1 MALTRPTL
9 NSTAAFDATKQHT
22 FTFNVIGGTQVVAN
36 QLVIR
41 NNITNEIVYT
51 EKQET
56 YKYEHIVN
64 AGELTNGIYYNA
76 VLITFDAQGNESQA
90 SIPIQFYCYTAPTIQ
105 FTNIPASGII
115 QNASFSFEFLYTQA
129 ENERLNSYV
138 VNLYNSAKILLS
150 TSSNVYVLN
159 GTPPYTG
166 SYLFSGFENNTVY
179 FIELNGVTINGTVV
193 STGLLQISVNYTQ
206 PDLFSLIELSN
217 NCNGGYITLKSN
229 IILIE
234 GSSNPTPP
242 VFIDN
247 KEVDLTGSESWVD
260 YSSGYNV
267 SNNFLARAWVRKPTP
282 YSTLI
287 KFSNADGQTID
298 IRFMKG
304 YEYATDETM
313 KAYVEVIVSS
323 LLGRNY
329 YIYSNYVPILADD
342 KYYTIWLTRV
352 NNIYQIQLLTD

>member
-51 EKQET
+51 KKQET

-64 AGELTNGIYYNA
+64 AGELTNGTYYNA
-76 VLITFDAQGNESQA
+76 VLTTFDAEGNESQA

-115 QNASFSFEFLYTQA
+115 QNASFNFEFLYTQV

-159 GTPPYTG
+159 GTPPYAG

-229 IILIE
+229 IVLIE

-242 VFIDN
+242 TFIED
-247 KEVDLTGSESWVD
+247 KEVDLTNSESWVKYD
-260 YSSGYNV
+260 SGYNITD
-267 SNNFLARAWVRKPTP
+267 NFLARAWVRKPTP

-287 KFSNADGQTID
+287 QFSNVNGQTIEV
-298 IRFMKG
+298 RFMKG
-304 YEYATDETM
+304 YEYTTDETM
-313 KAYVEVIVSS
+313 KAYIEVIVTS
-323 LLGRNY
+323 LSGRNY
-329 YIYSNYVPILADD
+329 YIYSNYVDILSDD

-352 NNIYQIQLLTD
+352 NNIYQIQLLTE

>member
-64 AGELTNGIYYNA
+64 AGKLANGIYYNA

-90 SIPIQFYCYTAPTIQ
+90 SIPIQFYCYTAPIIQ

-115 QNASFSFEFLYTQA
+115 QNASFNFEFLYTQS

-138 VNLYNSAKILLS
+138 VNLYNSAKVLLS
-150 TSSNVYVLN
+150 TSSVVYVSN
-159 GTPPYTG
+159 GTPPYAG
-166 SYLFSGFENNTVY
+166 NYLFSGFENNTVY
-179 FIELNGVTINGTVV
+179 FIELNGATINGTVV
-193 STGLLQISVNYTQ
+193 STGLLQFSVNYIQ

-217 NCNGGYITLKSN
+217 NCNDGNISLKYN
-229 IILIE
+229 II
-234 GSSNPTPP
+234 
-242 VFIDN
+242 
-247 KEVDLTGSESWVD
+247 
-260 YSSGYNV
+260 
-267 SNNFLARAWVRKPTP
+267 
-282 YSTLI
+282 
-287 KFSNADGQTID
+287 
-298 IRFMKG
+298 
-304 YEYATDETM
+304 
-313 KAYVEVIVSS
+313 
-323 LLGRNY
+323 
-329 YIYSNYVPILADD
+329 
-342 KYYTIWLTRV
+342 
-352 NNIYQIQLLTD
+352 

>member
-64 AGELTNGIYYNA
+64 AGKLTNGNYYNA

-90 SIPIQFYCYTAPTIQ
+90 SIPIQFYCYTAPIIQ

-115 QNASFSFEFLYTQA
+115 QNASFNFEFLYTQS

-138 VNLYNSAKILLS
+138 VNLYNSAKVLLS
-150 TSSNVYVLN
+150 TSSVVYVSN
-159 GTPPYTG
+159 GMPPYAG
-166 SYLFSGFENNTVY
+166 NYLFSGFENNTVY
-179 FIELNGVTINGTVV
+179 FIELNGATINGTVV
-193 STGLLQISVNYTQ
+193 STGLLQFSVNYIQ

-260 YSSGYNV
+260 YNSGYNV
-267 SNNFLARAWVRKPTP
+267 FNNFLARAWVRKPTP

-304 YEYATDETM
+304 YEYADDDVM
-313 KAYVEVIVSS
+313 KAYIEVVVTSI
-323 LLGRNY
+323 LGRNY

-342 KYYTIWLTRV
+342 KYYTNWLTRV
-352 NNIYQIQLLTD
+352 NNIYQIQLLTE

>member
-51 EKQET
+51 KKQET

-64 AGELTNGIYYNA
+64 AGELTNGVYYNA

-90 SIPIQFYCYTAPTIQ
+90 SIPIQFYCYTAPIIQ

-115 QNASFSFEFLYTQA
+115 QNASFNFEFLYTQT

-138 VNLYNSAKILLS
+138 VNLYNSAKVLLS
-150 TSSNVYVLN
+150 TSSVVYVSN
-159 GTPPYTG
+159 GMPPYVG
-166 SYLFSGFENNTVY
+166 NYLFSGFENNTVY

-193 STGLLQISVNYTQ
+193 STGLLQFSVNYIQ
-206 PDLFSLIELSN
+206 PDLFSLLELSN

-229 IILIE
+229 IVLIE

-247 KEVDLTGSESWVD
+247 KEVNLTDSASWVD

-298 IRFMKG
+298 IRFMEG
-304 YEYATDETM
+304 YEYADDDVM
-313 KAYVEVIVSS
+313 KAYIEVVVTSIS
-323 LLGRNY
+323 GRNY

>member
-51 EKQET
+51 KKQET

-64 AGELTNGIYYNA
+64 AGKLANGIYYNA
-76 VLITFDAQGNESQA
+76 VLTTFDAQGNESQA
-90 SIPIQFYCYTAPTIQ
+90 SIPIQFYCYTAPIIQ

-115 QNASFSFEFLYTQA
+115 QNVSFNFEFLYTQT

-138 VNLYNSAKILLS
+138 VNLYNSAKVLLS
-150 TSSNVYVLN
+150 TSSVVYVSN
-159 GTPPYTG
+159 GTPPYAG
-166 SYLFSGFENNTVY
+166 NYLFSGFENNTVY
-179 FIELNGVTINGTVV
+179 FIELNGATINGTVV
-193 STGLLQISVNYTQ
+193 STGLLQFSVNYIQ

-247 KEVDLTGSESWVD
+247 KEVDLTNSASWVD
-260 YSSGYNV
+260 YNSGYNV

-298 IRFMKG
+298 IRFMEG
-304 YEYATDETM
+304 YEYADDDVM
-313 KAYVEVIVSS
+313 KAYIEVVVTSI
-323 LLGRNY
+323 LGRNY

-342 KYYTIWLTRV
+342 KYYTIWLPRV
-352 NNIYQIQLLTD
+352 NNIYQIQLLTE

>member
-41 NNITNEIVYT
+41 NNVTNEIVYT

-90 SIPIQFYCYTAPTIQ
+90 SIPIQFYCYTAPIIQ

-115 QNASFSFEFLYTQA
+115 QNASFNFEFLYTQT

-138 VNLYNSAKILLS
+138 VNLYNSAKVLLS
-150 TSSNVYVLN
+150 TSSAVYVSN
-159 GTPPYTG
+159 GIPPYTG
-166 SYLFSGFENNTVY
+166 NYLFSGFENNTVY

-193 STGLLQISVNYTQ
+193 STGLLQISVNYIQ

-229 IILIE
+229 IVLIE

-242 VFIDN
+242 VFINN
-247 KEVDLTGSESWVD
+247 KEVDLTDSESWVD
-260 YSSGYNV
+260 YNSGYNAA
-267 SNNFLARAWVRKPTP
+267 NNFLARAWVRKPTP

-287 KFSNADGQTID
+287 QFSNVDGQIVT
-298 IRFMKG
+298 IRFMEG
-304 YEYATDETM
+304 YEYADDDVM
-313 KAYVEVIVSS
+313 KAYIEVIVTS
-323 LLGRNY
+323 LPGRNY

>member
-64 AGELTNGIYYNA
+64 AGKLTNGVYYNA

-90 SIPIQFYCYTAPTIQ
+90 SIPIQFYCYTAPIIQ

-115 QNASFSFEFLYTQA
+115 QNASFNFEFLYTQT

-138 VNLYNSAKILLS
+138 VNLYNSAKVLLS
-150 TSSNVYVLN
+150 TSSVIYVSN
-159 GTPPYTG
+159 GMPPYAG
-166 SYLFSGFENNTVY
+166 NYLFSGFENNTVY

-193 STGLLQISVNYTQ
+193 STGFLQFSVNYIQ
-206 PDLFSLIELSN
+206 PDLFSLLELSN

-247 KEVDLTGSESWVD
+247 KEVNLTDSASWVD
-260 YSSGYNV
+260 YNSGYNV

-298 IRFMKG
+298 IRFMEG
-304 YEYATDETM
+304 YEYADGDVM
-313 KAYVEVIVSS
+313 KAYIEVVVTSIS
-323 LLGRNY
+323 GRNY